1 LGQEL
6 TIGVAVPDLS
16 EYTALDPC
24 WGIGDPAAQVAAAAE
39 RHRRSGALPVHGR
52 DLRLVF
58 ASYRSNQEGEKV
70 AVARRF
76 VEEEGVFAVLGGRD
90 FTEGARSL
98 AASGV
103 PVVDVNAVPAA
114 ILDNAAPWLFTLR
127 AAQDILYQSFVG
139 WAERGGH
146 FTGRAIGVFCD
157 RLTRQSSA
165 AAVAELRRLGHD
177 VRTVIDS
184 EGTGAGSEQDES
196 APVRFAADGVDLVLG
211 FVGGSSWIN
220 TLRTSAAIGYRPHL
234 VDLETGEHTNDVTAR
249 YFPPELYDGTLA
261 MTMSRVG
268 DAAAGRPLASATERA
283 LATYEAWSGRTLA
296 RTAPVT
302 SGELS
307 NVLISSDLVT
317 VLVEGLRRAGPDPQ
331 PAALVA
337 GLEQLDRMP
346 MASGADATF
355 RPGEHWGFR
364 AARTVRWDAARCAWT
379 AVTGFDWRIDGG
391 GRQP

>member
-1 LGQEL
+1 MGQEF

-16 EYTALDPC
+16 EYIALDPC
-24 WGIGDPAAQVAAAAE
+24 WGIGEPATQVAAAVE
-39 RHRRSGALPVHGR
+39 HHRLTGALPVHGR

-58 ASYRSNQEGEKV
+58 ASYRSNQEAEKV
-70 AVARRF
+70 AAAHRF
-76 VEEEGVFAVLGGRD
+76 VEEGAFAVLGGRD
-90 FTEGARSL
+90 FTEGALWL

-103 PVVDVNAVPAA
+103 PVIDVNAVPAA
-114 ILDNAAPWLFTLR
+114 VLDDTAPWLFTLR
-127 AAQDILYQSFVG
+127 AAQDVLYRSFVG

-165 AAVAELRRLGHD
+165 TAVAELRRRGHE
-177 VRTVIDS
+177 VRTVVDS
-184 EGTGAGSEQDES
+184 EGAGAGSEQDEA

-220 TLRTSAAIGYRPHL
+220 TLQAAAGIGYRPHL

-249 YFPPELYDGTLA
+249 FFPPDLYDGTLA

-283 LATYEAWSGRTLA
+283 LATYEAWSGRPLA
-296 RTAPVT
+296 RTAPVM

-317 VLVEGLRRAGPDPQ
+317 LLVEGLRRAGPDPR

-337 GLEQLDRMP
+337 GLEQLDAVP

-364 AARTVRWDAARCAWT
+364 AARTVRWDAAGCAWT
-379 AVTGFDWRIDGG
+379 AVTGFDWVIDRGD
-391 GRQP
+391 RKP